1 MSSKKPTPPNVFAR
15 LRPPAALNYLVMTAT
30 GLVVYA
36 MIMMSKGNDA
46 GALIAVLLAVP
57 GVLARW
63 TASPVLVILLTI
75 LMALDPGFLGVI
87 GYVSGDRWY
96 WQRDTGGFQLEDI
109 LLAASLLAYTI
120 GHYRLT
126 AIIHQ
131 SMPDDPT
138 VRRDKD
144 PANPPRRPV
153 QLIPQTELP
162 RLLIVAGG
170 CVVAGPAIW
179 LAIYVI
185 DRAGPPG
192 VSEFTPGTSRFLLT
206 VWLAGL
212 TLMIASAALVYMR
225 ANRMTRTE
233 AALQLRDEFFQEERR
248 ETDRIQ
254 RWRKWY
260 KERVALRRRA
270 GK

>member
-1 MSSKKPTPPNVFAR
+1 VRPPNVFAR
-15 LRPPAALNYLVMTAT
+15 LRPPAALNYLVMTAA

-46 GALIAVLLAVP
+46 GALIAILLAVP

-75 LMALDPGFLGVI
+75 LMAIDPGFEGVTNFLSRQ
-87 GYVSGDRWY
+87 GWSSHRGA
-96 WQRDTGGFQLEDI
+96 GGFELEDI

-131 SMPDDPT
+131 SMPEDPT
-138 VRRDKD
+138 IRRDKD

-153 QLIPQTELP
+153 ELISQTELP
-162 RLLIVAGG
+162 RLLIVA
-170 CVVAGPAIW
+170 AGSVIAGQAIW
-179 LAIYVI
+179 LSIYTM
-185 DRAGPPG
+185 DRLGRPG
-192 VSEFTPGTSRFLLT
+192 VTEFTPGTSRFLLT

-212 TLMIASAALVYMR
+212 ALMVVSAALVYMR

-260 KERVALRRRA
+260 KERVAVRRRA

>member
-1 MSSKKPTPPNVFAR
+1 
-15 LRPPAALNYLVMTAT
+15 
-30 GLVVYA
+30 
-36 MIMMSKGNDA
+36 
-46 GALIAVLLAVP
+46 
-57 GVLARW
+57 
-63 TASPVLVILLTI
+63 
-75 LMALDPGFLGVI
+75 MALDPGFGSVI
-87 GYVSGDRWY
+87 DFLSRQPWSVR
-96 WQRDTGGFQLEDI
+96 RDTAGFQLEDI

-131 SMPDDPT
+131 SMPEDPT
-138 VRRDKD
+138 IRRDKD

-153 QLIPQTELP
+153 ELIPQTELP
-162 RLLIVAGG
+162 RLLIVAAGS
-170 CVVAGPAIW
+170 VVAGHVIW
-179 LAIYVI
+179 LAIYTI
-185 DRAGPPG
+185 DRMGRPG
-192 VSEFTPGTSRFLLT
+192 VSEFTPGTSRFLVT

-212 TLMIASAALVYMR
+212 TLMVVSAALVYMR

-260 KERVALRRRA
+260 KERVAVRRRA